1 MLKTQGLQRS
11 KDNKGKMN
19 EDLLKV
25 SQHLQYYKVFIQDA
39 EAAIQRCS
47 IKRILKIA
55 QNSQENLFAG
65 ISLLTK
71 LNL

>member
-25 SQHLQYYKVFIQDA
+25 SQHLQYYKVFMQDA

>member
-1 MLKTQGLQRS
+1 
-11 KDNKGKMN
+11 MN

-25 SQHLQYYKVFIQDA
+25 SQHLQYYKVFMQNA